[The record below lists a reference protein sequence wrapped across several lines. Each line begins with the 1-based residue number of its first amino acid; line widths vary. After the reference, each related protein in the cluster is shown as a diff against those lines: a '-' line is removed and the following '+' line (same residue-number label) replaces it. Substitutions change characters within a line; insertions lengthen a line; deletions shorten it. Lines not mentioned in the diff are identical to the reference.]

1 MEARVLVAYAS
12 MFGSTAEIA
21 HAIGAVLRD
30 EYTMVDVLPVLDV
43 RDLEHYDAV
52 IVGSAIY
59 NGQWLPDAVY
69 WLRSNEAMLSHMP
82 VAYFAVCMLVQ
93 RPTVRHRQVAHTYV
107 DAVQRA
113 APAIHPLD
121 IAVFAGKLR
130 YRNLPLLE
138 RIVFAFKARLPWGD
152 FRDWRAIETWARGV
166 RPALLPAAAPHTS

>member
-21 HAIGAVLRD
+21 HAVGAALRD
-30 EYTMVDVLPVLDV
+30 EHTMVDVLPVLDV

-69 WLRSNEAMLSHMP
+69 WLRINEATLCHMP

-93 RPTVRHRQVAHTYV
+93 RPTVRHRQVARTYM
-107 DAVQRA
+107 DAVQQA
-113 APAIHPLD
+113 APAIKPID
-121 IAVFAGKLR
+121 VAVFAGKLH

-138 RIVFAFKARLPWGD
+138 RVVFAFKARLPWGD
-152 FRDWRAIETWARGV
+152 FRDWRAIRTWARSV
-166 RPALLPAAAPHTS
+166 RPALLPAAAPTP